1 MASYTIP
8 ASRIVRRTA
17 LDPTVWGR
25 EIFET
30 SVSPKLDRADEHLRT
45 LSTEMRDV
53 LTSEDKSGLGRRVSD
68 DGTVLSWYFGFRDA
82 SPISRWGT
90 IIGDVVHNLRSGLD
104 SAVFAL
110 AVHHHLSPRPPN
122 ERNLAFPIADSIE
135 AWRKVRDRIKG
146 IGEDAASAIRRN
158 QPFETGD
165 PTLAILNRLSNLD
178 KHTAI
183 HLAHAAVL
191 RAKVPLLAA
200 KGKLLHTAV
209 PEGPIL
215 SASTP
220 AIELTFSEPNPEFAP
235 RFPVTIRMLISHG
248 AGWVDPEDYLTAA
261 ATEVRRIADHLKTFV
276 LPN

>member
-1 MASYTIP
+1 MPNYTIP
-8 ASRIVRRTA
+8 ATRIVRQTA

-25 EIFET
+25 EIFDT
-30 SVSPKLDRADEHLRT
+30 SVAPKLDRADEHLRA
-45 LSTEMRDV
+45 LAEEMRDV
-53 LTSEDKSGLGRRVSD
+53 LTSEDKSGLARRVSE
-68 DGTVLSWYFGFRDA
+68 DGTVLSWYFGFRNA
-82 SPISRWGT
+82 PPISRWGT
-90 IIGDVVHNLRSGLD
+90 IIGDVIHNLRSGLD

-122 ERNLAFPIADSIE
+122 ERNLAFPVADSIE
-135 AWRKVRDRIKG
+135 AWRKVKDRIKG
-146 IGEDAASAIRRN
+146 IGGDAASAIRQV

-165 PTLAILNRLSNLD
+165 PTLGILNRLSNLD

-183 HLAHAAVL
+183 HVAHAAVMN
-191 RAKVPLLAA
+191 AHIPLVAA
-200 KGKLLHTAV
+200 KGKLLHTVV

-215 SASTP
+215 SATTP

-261 ATEVRRIADHLKTFV
+261 VTEVRRITGHLRAFV
-276 LPN
+276 A